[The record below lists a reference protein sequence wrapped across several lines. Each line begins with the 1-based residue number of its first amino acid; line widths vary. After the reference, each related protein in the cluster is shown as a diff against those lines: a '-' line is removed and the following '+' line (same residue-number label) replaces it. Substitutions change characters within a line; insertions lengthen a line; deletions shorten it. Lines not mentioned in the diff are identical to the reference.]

1 MAENSIR
8 QKLLSL
14 ETRTLKRSA
23 VDVGASPYTPIN
35 LSVLVPRER
44 LTFNLYLKV
53 AQKGS
58 QDFAYPPFL
67 KQGEA
72 WDRQWLDLL
81 TQKGIDR
88 LYFLDEDL
96 EKVIAYLN
104 NYMQLLRHES
114 SQATQQLLAVF
125 AEQLNFSIRRVFQS
139 PRFGPAVQK
148 AQTLVEDL
156 IDSLQQD
163 PASIRLVWKVLYH
176 DYNLYNHSINLCL
189 LGTAFMLFLKRS
201 SKESRDLGMAGL
213 LHDIG
218 MTRVPQEIIVKEG
231 PLTPGERIEI
241 NQHPALGHRLLSKGT
256 SLAYVPNEVLRLA
269 LEHHENA
276 DGSGYP
282 LGLPLNRQHPW
293 TRILRL
299 LDSYE
304 SLTVNRPFRVAYKP
318 FEAIKM
324 LRELPGSRG
333 LIYDP
338 QTLKN
343 FISFLNTDYSP

>member
-1 MAENSIR
+1 MDESSIR
-8 QKLLSL
+8 QKLLFL
-14 ETRTLKRSA
+14 ETRTLKRPS
-23 VDVGASPYTPIN
+23 VDVGASPYTPIY
-35 LSVLVPRER
+35 LSVLIPREQ

-53 AQKGS
+53 AKRGS
-58 QDFAYPPFL
+58 QNFSYPLFL

-72 WDRQWLDLL
+72 WERQWLDLL

-88 LYFLDEDL
+88 LYFLNEDL
-96 EKVIAYLN
+96 ETVIAYLN

-114 SQATQQLLAVF
+114 TQASPALLAVF
-125 AEQLNFSIRRVFQS
+125 AEQLNFSIRRAFQS
-139 PRFGPAVQK
+139 PRLGPAVQK
-148 AQTLVEDL
+148 VQTLVEDL
-156 IDSLQQD
+156 IESLQQD
-163 PASIRLVWKVLYH
+163 PASLKLVWKVLYH

-189 LGTAFMLFLKRS
+189 LGTAFMLFLKKS
-201 SKESRDLGMAGL
+201 GKESRDFGLAGL

-218 MTRVPQEIIVKEG
+218 MTRIPQEIIVKDG
-231 PLTPGERIEI
+231 PLTPGERTEV

-282 LGLPLNRQHPW
+282 LGLPLNRQHAW

-318 FEAIKM
+318 FEAVKI
-324 LRELPGSRG
+324 LREVSGSRG
-333 LIYDP
+333 LIYDS
-338 QTLKN
+338 QTLKK
-343 FISFLNTDYSP
+343 FISFLNSD